1 MSFIIAVS
9 EAKIE
14 GVLASTKSINK
25 MLFMKFLKD
34 IWTQK
39 QKVGE
44 GKESFALLLI
54 ILKYIA
60 TATPKT
66 L

>member
-1 MSFIIAVS
+1 MSFIIAVL

-25 MLFMKFLKD
+25 MIFMKFLKD

-39 QKVGE
+39 QKVE
-44 GKESFALLLI
+44 KGK
-54 ILKYIA
+54 
-60 TATPKT
+60 
-66 L
+66 